1 MIVSS
6 SSEYEKSNTCQASWP
21 NGKALLSGTRG
32 VAEIAGS
39 NPVGVALVF
48 IFIFI
53 FIFYFAF
60 FIYFC
65 LF

>member
-48 IFIFI
+48 IFIF
-53 FIFYFAF
+53 YFAF